1 MAMII
6 SGFLV
11 IQAPNRSMPI
21 ILIKPSVRILSKGP
35 NLRQILKAFVSNFPN
50 KSKIKNCM
58 RSKKILDG
66 RGKAQSFSFS
76 NAILGKELERERE
89 KEKSNNDD
97 R

>member
-1 MAMII
+1 MII

-50 KSKIKNCM
+50 KSKIRNCM
-58 RSKKILDG
+58 QSKILDG

-76 NAILGKELERERE
+76 NAILGKELERE